1 MNTRTRTRTLAIAS
15 VIALTAFSFACG
27 DDAGDTPDATPTT
40 EAAASPTVGTTTTP
54 TAPIGTPTGE
64 SEGTPTVVNDIIDA
78 VAAADADGIE
88 EMLVYTS
95 LACAATV
102 EGLGGPPIC
111 AEGEPDGTLVDVVP
125 LAQCEGSYARPGE
138 LNTFPLTEDITFY
151 AAYRTAG
158 DSYPP
163 GDYIVVFT
171 RTQPNIEG
179 ETALAIIASDEG
191 IVGIHFGC
199 AQTVEQFIDFND
211 LTDVIIEPTVP

>member
-1 MNTRTRTRTLAIAS
+1 MNTLTRALAIAS
-15 VIALTAFSFACG
+15 ITALAAFSFACG
-27 DDAGDTPDATPTT
+27 DDDEDAPNATPTT
-40 EAAASPTVGTTTTP
+40 QAATSPTAGTTTTA
-54 TAPIGTPTGE
+54 TAPAGTPTGE

-95 LACAATV
+95 LACTATV

-111 AEGEPDGTLVDVVP
+111 AEGEPDGTLVDVLP
-125 LAQCEGSYARPGE
+125 LAFCEGSYARPGE

-211 LTDVIIEPTVP
+211 LTDVIIERTVQ